1 LILLLDTEKKLK
13 FAVEQANSYDEWLE
27 AATAYDDKLG
37 HTRWKAY
44 DQSSQ
49 YDFVS
54 IRQRLDELRSL
65 RARHDHRGLL
75 FTLNEGIHGN
85 MGGMGK
91 SLLYGRAMLGTKQL
105 IIDYVDQ
112 IVEAL
117 ELIASDEVVDITFE
131 EKLDFFRRAHH
142 CFGSS
147 AFMMSGSGLLLFFHV
162 GVVKALSEQGL
173 LPNII
178 SGASGG
184 SIVGSLVCTRT
195 DKELKKLLNPEY
207 FAKLILSTPE
217 IEEKANRMIP
227 PLMEIE
233 EIHAIVKRL
242 IPDMTFKESF
252 EKTGRILNISVAPSE
267 THQTSRLLNST
278 TTPNVL
284 IRQSVLASAAVPGI
298 YPPVTLE
305 ARDSYGQRKAYLP
318 SRKWV
323 DGSVSDDMPTKRLAR
338 LYGVNHFIVSQTNP
352 AVLPFVSDSLRP
364 SGNRAIIRSTVAR
377 TGREWVNAAA
387 TIARK
392 PLQRNPSLHR
402 ASNLFLSLLNQN
414 YLGDINLVPRNRFP
428 NPFTLLAYPSA
439 EKISRMM
446 KDGEKSAWGR
456 MEMIRNQ
463 TKISRKLDAILRDY
477 EEDFMNMHKDKIQ
490 VG

>member
-1 LILLLDTEKKLK
+1 LLLLDTEKKLK
-13 FAVEQANSYDEWLE
+13 FAVDQASSFDEWTQ

-44 DQSSQ
+44 DQSTQ

-54 IRQRLDELRSL
+54 IRERLDVLRSM

-91 SLLYGRAMLGTKQL
+91 SLLYGRAMVGTKRL
-105 IIDYVDQ
+105 IIDYIDEIVD
-112 IVEAL
+112 AL
-117 ELIASDEVVDITFE
+117 KLIASDEVIDISFE

-162 GVVKALSEQGL
+162 GVVKALSEQQL
-173 LPNII
+173 LPTIL

-184 SIVGSLVCTRT
+184 SIVGSLLCTHS
-195 DKELKKLLNPEY
+195 DQELNKMLDPDYLANI
-207 FAKLILSTPE
+207 ILSTPE
-217 IEEKANRMIP
+217 IEAKASRMIP
-227 PLMEIE
+227 PLIEIE

-242 IPDMTFKESF
+242 IPDMTFKETF
-252 EKTGRILNISVAPSE
+252 EKTGRILNISVAPAE
-267 THQTSRLLNST
+267 THQTSRLLNAT

-284 IRQSVLASAAVPGI
+284 VRQSVLASAAVPGI
-298 YPPVTLE
+298 YPAVTLE

-323 DGSVSDDMPTKRLAR
+323 DGSVSDDMPAKRLAR
-338 LYGVNHFIVSQTNP
+338 LYGVNHYIVSQTNP

-364 SGNRAIIRSTVAR
+364 SGNRAIIKSTVAR

-414 YLGDINLVPRNRFP
+414 YLGDINLVPKNRFP
-428 NPFTLLAYPSA
+428 NPFTLLSYPSSDRIA
-439 EKISRMM
+439 KMM
-446 KDGEKSAWGR
+446 KDGERSAWGR
-456 MEMIRNQ
+456 MEMVRNQ
-463 TKISRKLDAILRDY
+463 TKISRTLDAIVRDY
-477 EEDFMNMHKDKIQ
+477 EADFVNLHKDSNQ
-490 VG
+490 VI